1 MGRVLK
7 AGNGVDKMG
16 FIIGILYIIIVA
28 ATVVIILRRKNIKIE
43 GEEFCIR
50 ESRITAFLGI
60 ALWIEGGVIAYYSIR
75 VPERV
80 FLNNNSMVNVCIFM
94 AASVLLGSGMMLYTF
109 VKRIVFTQN
118 ELILVNLLGELTR
131 IGWNNIRGV
140 SRTNGKR
147 LAFQDK
153 DKTRIVVGG
162 NSKMMKKALKTIHIK
177 VPKYVDST
185 EIQKLETALR

>member
-1 MGRVLK
+1 MK

-28 ATVVIILRRKNIKIE
+28 ATVVIILRKKNIKIK

-60 ALWIEGGVIAYYSIR
+60 ALWIEGGVIAYYSIT
-75 VPERV
+75 VPERI
-80 FLNNNSMVNVCIFM
+80 FLNNNSIVNVCIFM

-185 EIQKLETALR
+185 EIQKLATTLR

>member
-28 ATVVIILRRKNIKIE
+28 ATVVIILRKKNIKVE
-43 GEEFCIR
+43 GQEFCIS

-60 ALWIEGGVIAYYSIR
+60 ALWIEGGVIAYYSIT
-75 VPERV
+75 VPERL

-162 NSKMMKKALKTIHIK
+162 NRKMMKKALKTIHIR